1 MKTNKSPKIDGK
13 QYLRYMKTY
22 LFALRHTKEQLIQV
36 VAGKHMDNYPA
47 SAISLEQAITD
58 MEADS
63 ELRSTGLS
71 ITDLYAIKEALNLIE
86 KNDTE
91 TTSTTDGNGHQEDEV
106 SDGHL
111 PIQGDSEI
119 LDQPVKERATRSRKS
134 NKSKHDGNDPLLGRS
149 RK

>member
-1 MKTNKSPKIDGK
+1 MKNKSPKIDGK

-22 LFALRHTKEQLIQV
+22 LWALRHSKEQLMQV
-36 VAGKHMDNYPA
+36 VAGKYMDNYPV
-47 SAISLEQAITD
+47 SALSLDQAITD
-58 MEADS
+58 MEAES
-63 ELRSTGLS
+63 ELRQTGLS
-71 ITDLYAIKEALNLIE
+71 ITDMYAIKEALDLID

-111 PIQGDSEI
+111 PIQADSKI

-134 NKSKHDGNDPLLGRS
+134 NKSKHDGNDPLLG
-149 RK
+149 

>member
-1 MKTNKSPKIDGK
+1 MKNKSPKIDGK

-22 LFALRHTKEQLIQV
+22 LWALRHSKEQLMQV
-36 VAGKHMDNYPA
+36 VAGKHMDNYPV
-47 SAISLEQAITD
+47 SALSLDQAITD
-58 MEADS
+58 MEAES

-71 ITDLYAIKEALNLIE
+71 ITDMYAIKEALDLID

-106 SDGHL
+106 PDGHL
-111 PIQGDSEI
+111 PIQADSKI

-134 NKSKHDGNDPLLGRS
+134 NKSKHDGNDPLLG
-149 RK
+149 

>member
-1 MKTNKSPKIDGK
+1 MKNKSPKIDGK

-22 LFALRHTKEQLIQV
+22 LWALRHSKEQLMQV
-36 VAGKHMDNYPA
+36 VAGKHMDNYPV
-47 SAISLEQAITD
+47 SALSLDQAITD
-58 MEADS
+58 MEAES

-71 ITDLYAIKEALNLIE
+71 ITDMYAIKEALDLID
-86 KNDTE
+86 KNVTE

-111 PIQGDSEI
+111 PIQADSKI

-134 NKSKHDGNDPLLGRS
+134 NKSKHDGNDPLLG
-149 RK
+149 

>member
-1 MKTNKSPKIDGK
+1 MKNKSPKIDGK

-22 LFALRHTKEQLIQV
+22 LWALRHSKEQLMSIV
-36 VAGKHMDNYPA
+36 SGKHMDNYPV
-47 SAISLEQAITD
+47 SALSLDQAITD

-86 KNDTE
+86 KQNDTE

-111 PIQGDSEI
+111 PIQADSKI
-119 LDQPVKERATRSRKS
+119 LDQPAKERATRSRKS
-134 NKSKHDGNDPLLGRS
+134 NKSKHDGNDPLLG
-149 RK
+149 

>member
-1 MKTNKSPKIDGK
+1 MKNKSPKIDGK

-22 LFALRHTKEQLIQV
+22 LWALRHSKEQLMQV
-36 VAGKHMDNYPA
+36 VAGKHMDNYPV
-47 SAISLEQAITD
+47 SALSLDQAITD
-58 MEADS
+58 MEAES

-71 ITDLYAIKEALNLIE
+71 ITDMYAIKEALDLID

-111 PIQGDSEI
+111 PIQADSKI

-134 NKSKHDGNDPLLGRS
+134 NKSKHDGNDPLLG
-149 RK
+149 

>member
-1 MKTNKSPKIDGK
+1 
-13 QYLRYMKTY
+13 
-22 LFALRHTKEQLIQV
+22 
-36 VAGKHMDNYPA
+36 MDKYPA
-47 SAISLEQAITD
+47 SAASLEQAITD

-71 ITDLYAIKEALNLIE
+71 ITDMYAIKEALDLID

-111 PIQGDSEI
+111 PIQGDSQV
-119 LDQPVKERATRSRKS
+119 LDQPVKKRATRSRKS
-134 NKSKHDGNDPLLGRS
+134 NKSKHDGNDPLLG
-149 RK
+149 

>member
-1 MKTNKSPKIDGK
+1 MKNKSPKIDGK

-22 LFALRHTKEQLIQV
+22 LWALRHSKEELMSIV
-36 VAGKHMDNYPA
+36 SGKYMDNYPV
-47 SAISLEQAITD
+47 SALSLDQAITD

-63 ELRSTGLS
+63 ELRQTGLS

-86 KNDTE
+86 KQNDTE

-106 SDGHL
+106 PDGHL
-111 PIQGDSEI
+111 PIQGDSQV

-134 NKSKHDGNDPLLGRS
+134 NKSKHDGNDPLLG
-149 RK
+149 

>member
-1 MKTNKSPKIDGK
+1 MKNKSPKIDGK

-22 LFALRHTKEQLIQV
+22 LWALRHSKEQLMQV
-36 VAGKHMDNYPA
+36 VAGKHMDNYPV
-47 SAISLEQAITD
+47 SALSLDQAITD

-63 ELRSTGLS
+63 ELRQTGLS
-71 ITDLYAIKEALNLIE
+71 ITDMYAIKEALDLID

-111 PIQGDSEI
+111 PIQADSKI

-134 NKSKHDGNDPLLGRS
+134 NKSKHDGNDPLLG
-149 RK
+149 

>member
-1 MKTNKSPKIDGK
+1 MKNKSPKIDGK

-22 LFALRHTKEQLIQV
+22 LWALRHSKEELMQV
-36 VAGKHMDNYPA
+36 VAGKHMDNYPV
-47 SAISLEQAITD
+47 SALSLDQAITD
-58 MEADS
+58 MEAES

-71 ITDLYAIKEALNLIE
+71 ITDMYAIKEALDLID
-86 KNDTE
+86 KNVTE

-111 PIQGDSEI
+111 PIQGDRQV

-134 NKSKHDGNDPLLGRS
+134 NKSKHDGNDPLLG
-149 RK
+149 

>member
-1 MKTNKSPKIDGK
+1 MQANKRSPKVEK
-13 QYLRYMKTY
+13 RQYLRYMKTY
-22 LFALRHTKEQLIQV
+22 LWALRHTKDELIQTV
-36 VAGKHMDNYPA
+36 MGRHMDKYPA
-47 SAISLEQAITD
+47 SAASLEQAITD

-71 ITDLYAIKEALNLIE
+71 ITDMYAIKEALDLID

-111 PIQGDSEI
+111 PIQGDSQV
-119 LDQPVKERATRSRKS
+119 LDQPVKKRATRSRKS
-134 NKSKHDGNDPLLGRS
+134 NKSKHDGNDPLLG
-149 RK
+149 

>member
-22 LFALRHTKEQLIQV
+22 LWALRHTKEELMTIV
-36 VAGKHMDNYPA
+36 SGKYMDNYPV
-47 SAISLEQAITD
+47 SALSLDQAITD

-63 ELRSTGLS
+63 ELRQTGLS

-86 KNDTE
+86 NNVTE

-111 PIQGDSEI
+111 PLQGNSEV
-119 LDQPVKERATRSRKS
+119 LDKPRKEGITRSRKS
-134 NKSKHDGNDPLLGRS
+134 NKSKHDGNDPLLG
-149 RK
+149 

>member
-22 LFALRHTKEQLIQV
+22 LWALRHSKEQLMQV
-36 VAGKHMDNYPA
+36 VAGKHMDNYPV
-47 SAISLEQAITD
+47 SALSLDQAITD

-63 ELRSTGLS
+63 ELRQTGLS
-71 ITDLYAIKEALNLIE
+71 ITDMYAIKEALDLID

-111 PIQGDSEI
+111 PIQGDRQV

-134 NKSKHDGNDPLLGRS
+134 NKSKHDGNDPLLG
-149 RK
+149 